1 MKILDSIYKR
11 KYEKLKKDFDK
22 KVNQKANALY
32 RDRQDNWKIKEEEYK
47 QEIRFKTL
55 EIREK
60 RIELE
65 NLNKYVDEVLN
76 ENDRNQYNKSWYKL

>member
-22 KVNQKANALY
+22 KVNQKAKALY
-32 RDRQDNWKIKEEEYK
+32 RDRQDTWKIKEEQYR

-60 RIELE
+60 RLELE
-65 NLNKYVDEVLN
+65 NLNAYLDRI
-76 ENDRNQYNKSWYKL
+76 ENGRDRE

>member
-32 RDRQDNWKIKEEEYK
+32 RDRQDSWKIKEEEYK

-60 RIELE
+60 RLELE

-76 ENDRNQYNKSWYKL
+76 ENDRNQYNKS

>member
-1 MKILDSIYKR
+1 MKIIDSIYKR

-22 KVNQKANALY
+22 KVNQKANEIY

-65 NLNKYVDEVLN
+65 NLNKYIDKVLN
-76 ENDRNQYNKSWYKL
+76 DKN

>member
-11 KYEKLKKDFDK
+11 KYEKLKKDFDR
-22 KVNQKANALY
+22 KVNQKANELF
-32 RDRQDNWKIKEEEYK
+32 RERQDNWKIKEEEYK

-60 RIELE
+60 RLELE
-65 NLNKYVDEVLN
+65 NLNAYLDRI
-76 ENDRNQYNKSWYKL
+76 ENGRDRE

>member
-22 KVNQKANALY
+22 KVNQKANEIY
-32 RDRQDNWKIKEEEYK
+32 RDRQDSWKIKEEEYK

-65 NLNKYVDEVLN
+65 NLNKYIDKVLN
-76 ENDRNQYNKSWYKL
+76 DKN

>member
-11 KYEKLKKDFDK
+11 KYEKLKKDFDR
-22 KVNQKANALY
+22 KVNQKANEIY

-47 QEIRFKTL
+47 KEIRFKTL

-60 RIELE
+60 RLEIEDLRRQ
-65 NLNKYVDEVLN
+65 LNG
-76 ENDRNQYNKSWYKL
+76 RNRE